1 MQPICA
7 RYNIPLT
14 SGRGFAGPSIWKKM
28 AKRFR
33 SSGKD
38 RMVVLAVSDY
48 DPEGFEPVDDCIRSL
63 RDLWGIES
71 LKLHRVAVTHG
82 QINDDELGLRED
94 FNPAKETSKR

>member
-1 MQPICA
+1 MLVGDGPGIRFWDTWTYCAMQPICA

-38 RMVVLAVSDY
+38 RMVVL
-48 DPEGFEPVDDCIRSL
+48 P
-63 RDLWGIES
+63 
-71 LKLHRVAVTHG
+71 
-82 QINDDELGLRED
+82 
-94 FNPAKETSKR
+94 

>member
-1 MQPICA
+1 M
-7 RYNIPLT
+7 
-14 SGRGFAGPSIWKKM
+14 
-28 AKRFR
+28 
-33 SSGKD
+33 
-38 RMVVLAVSDY
+38 SDY
-48 DPEGFEPVDDCIRSL
+48 DPEGFALVDDCIRSL